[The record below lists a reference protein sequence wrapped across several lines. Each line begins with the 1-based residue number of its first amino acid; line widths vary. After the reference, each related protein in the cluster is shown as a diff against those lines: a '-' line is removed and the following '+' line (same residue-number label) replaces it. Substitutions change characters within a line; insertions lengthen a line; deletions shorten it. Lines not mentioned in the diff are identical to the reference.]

1 MNVLI
6 MCGEPLFTC
15 LDPNTSAKCEIAFS
29 EFCECWCFSMSKL
42 ESSILD
48 TIMRRVG
55 PLPSCR
61 AAMGTFIASV
71 AITPCPK
78 NPPHNFAVQFGQQ
91 FLHFCKNDFNHR
103 LMCDG
108 CADSSWIW
116 RLGSWRNRAFH
127 DKILALAEIILEI
140 HRNGEK
146 IRGFERERECAGRS
160 EMIPGSKAVI
170 GSLATCVRN
179 IFIVLTNL
187 RFTRH

>member
-6 MCGEPLFTC
+6 LCGELLFTC
-15 LDPNTSAKCEIAFS
+15 LIWIYLYSVK
-29 EFCECWCFSMSKL
+29 
-42 ESSILD
+42 
-48 TIMRRVG
+48 G
-55 PLPSCR
+55 PSLNFANIDVSRCQNWRALSWIQLWGGWGRCR
-61 AAMGTFIASV
+61 AAELPTVMGTFIASV

-127 DKILALAEIILEI
+127 DKTLALAEIILEI
-140 HRNGEK
+140 LRNGEK
-146 IRGFERERECAGRS
+146 IRGFERERVGWAGRDD
-160 EMIPGSKAVI
+160 PGQ
-170 GSLATCVRN
+170 
-179 IFIVLTNL
+179 
-187 RFTRH
+187 

>member
-1 MNVLI
+1 MNIDVSRCQNWRALSWI
-6 MCGEPLFTC
+6 QLWGG
-15 LDPNTSAKCEIAFS
+15 
-29 EFCECWCFSMSKL
+29 WV
-42 ESSILD
+42 
-48 TIMRRVG
+48 R
-55 PLPSCR
+55 CR
-61 AAMGTFIASV
+61 AAELPTAMGTFIASV

-146 IRGFERERECAGRS
+146 IRGFEREREWAGRS